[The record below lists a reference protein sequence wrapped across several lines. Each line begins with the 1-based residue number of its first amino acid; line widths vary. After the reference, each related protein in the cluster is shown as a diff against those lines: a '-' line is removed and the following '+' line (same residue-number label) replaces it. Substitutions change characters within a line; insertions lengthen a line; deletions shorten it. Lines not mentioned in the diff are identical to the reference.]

1 MQTERRRLYIAFSP
15 IWILVPP
22 TMRAGDFSLILFSG
36 DPLHALF
43 FFLFFPFLYPPDWR
57 LVGCYQSL
65 SLLFLLFFPSIFAHP
80 SFRSLVIDDSLL
92 PLFTADMTGPIARLS
107 CSPQT
112 ARITSGT
119 IHNCGTSFSPMY
131 ARMHAR
137 MQYTITAARTHTHN
151 NQRAK
156 KTGKEEE
163 KRTPRARPA
172 LLGHIFKSFHRCG
185 GLSPTTHPLRPL
197 HLLQQPGAHW
207 KILRR
212 AEERNAHICKMQ

>member
-1 MQTERRRLYIAFSP
+1 
-15 IWILVPP
+15 
-22 TMRAGDFSLILFSG
+22 MRC
-36 DPLHALF
+36 F

-92 PLFTADMTGPIARLS
+92 PLFTADMTGPITRPS

-163 KRTPRARPA
+163 EKKEHVLDLPFSAISSNHFTQMWWLISENPPP
-172 LLGHIFKSFHRCG
+172 L
-185 GLSPTTHPLRPL
+185 LRPL